1 MSNNQKTCLAFSI
14 IGLLLLTIGFAQS
27 WSVAFG
33 IFNMCLISAIV
44 ALGINIQWGYAG
56 IANVGIMGFA
66 ALGGISAVLVSQQP
80 VAAAW
85 EAGWGRLLIAVLFFS
100 ITVAL
105 AVLCY
110 RKMTAGRHRTIA
122 LSVTIIIG
130 LFVTRYFLDPAVTA
144 IEAVEPAKT
153 GYLGG
158 MGIPILFSWIIGGF
172 VAAGIAWLIG
182 KIALGLRA
190 DYLTIATLGI
200 SEIIIAILKNED
212 WLTRGVK
219 NVTGLPRP
227 VPYEVNLQSSEWF
240 IDFISWWHSGYL
252 STLSAIDKQ
261 GALKQFVI
269 ESSSIFVKL
278 CYAGLFASV
287 LIIIL
292 VLSMRALNSPW
303 GRMMRAIRDN
313 EIAASAMG
321 KDITRRHLQ
330 VFIIGSAVVG
340 IAGAMLT
347 TLDGQFTP
355 TSYNPI
361 RFTFL
366 FLIMVIVG
374 GSGNNIGSVVGAF
387 IIWIFWIEAEP
398 IGVWLMEFGTA
409 WMDDSNALKIHLID
423 NAQHMRLFFMGLVL
437 LLILRFRPG
446 GILPEVVRKRTR
458 AIQQN

>member
-1 MSNNQKTCLAFSI
+1 MSNYQKSWLAFSI
-14 IGLLLLTIGFAQS
+14 IGLLFLIIGLAQS
-27 WSVAFG
+27 WSVALG
-33 IFNMCLISAIV
+33 IFNMCLISSVV

-56 IANVGIMGFA
+56 IANVGIMGFV

-80 VAAAW
+80 VSAAW
-85 EAGWGRLLIAVLFFS
+85 DAGWGRLLIAVLVFA
-100 ITVAL
+100 ITVSL
-105 AVLCY
+105 AIFCY
-110 RKMTAGRHRTIA
+110 RKMAAGRHRTIA
-122 LSVTIIIG
+122 LSATIILG
-130 LFVTRYFLDPAVTA
+130 LFATRYFLDPAVA
-144 IEAVEPAKT
+144 SIEAIEPAKT

-158 MGIPILFSWIIGGF
+158 MGLPILFSWVLGGF

-200 SEIIIAILKNED
+200 AEIILALMKNED

-227 VPYEVNLQSSEWF
+227 VPYEVDLQSSEWF
-240 IDFISWWHSGYL
+240 VDLVSWWHGGV
-252 STLSAIDKQ
+252 LSALIDIDRQ
-261 GALKQFVI
+261 QALKQFAI
-269 ESSSIFVKL
+269 EASSIFVKL
-278 CYAGLFASV
+278 CYSGLFATV
-287 LIIIL
+287 LIVIL
-292 VLSMRALNSPW
+292 VLSTRALNSPW

-313 EIAASAMG
+313 EISAGAMG

-330 VFIIGSAVVG
+330 VFIIGSAIVG
-340 IAGAMLT
+340 IAGAMMT

-355 TSYNPI
+355 TSYRPI

-398 IGVWLMEFGTA
+398 IGVWLMEFGTG
-409 WMDDSNALKIHLID
+409 WMDDKNSLKIHLIG

-437 LLILRFRPG
+437 LLVLRFSPG
-446 GILPEVVRKRTR
+446 GILPEVIRKRS
-458 AIQQN
+458 

>member
-1 MSNNQKTCLAFSI
+1 MSNYQKSWLAFSI
-14 IGLLLLTIGFAQS
+14 IGLLFLIIGLAQS
-27 WSVAFG
+27 WSVALG
-33 IFNMCLISAIV
+33 IFNMCLISSIV

-80 VAAAW
+80 VSAAW
-85 EAGWGRLLIAVLFFS
+85 DAGWGRLLIAVLVFA
-100 ITVAL
+100 ITVSL
-105 AVLCY
+105 AIFCY
-110 RKMTAGRHRTIA
+110 RKMAAGRHRTIA
-122 LSVTIIIG
+122 LSATIILG
-130 LFVTRYFLDPAVTA
+130 LFATRYFLDPAVA
-144 IEAVEPAKT
+144 SIEAIEPAKT

-158 MGIPILFSWIIGGF
+158 MGLPILFSWVLGGF
-172 VAAGIAWLIG
+172 VAAAIAWLIG

-200 SEIIIAILKNED
+200 AEIILALMKNED

-240 IDFISWWHSGYL
+240 VDLVSWWHSGV
-252 STLSAIDKQ
+252 LSALADIDRQ
-261 GALKQFVI
+261 QALKQFAI
-269 ESSSIFVKL
+269 EASSIFVKL
-278 CYAGLFASV
+278 CYSGLFATV
-287 LIIIL
+287 LIVIL
-292 VLSMRALNSPW
+292 VLSTRALNSPW

-313 EIAASAMG
+313 EISAGAMG
-321 KDITRRHLQ
+321 KDVTRRHLQ
-330 VFIIGSAVVG
+330 VFIIGSAIVG
-340 IAGAMLT
+340 IAGAMMT

-355 TSYNPI
+355 TSYRPI

-398 IGVWLMEFGTA
+398 IGVWLMEFGTG
-409 WMDDSNALKIHLID
+409 WMDDNNSLKIHLIG

-437 LLILRFRPG
+437 LLVLRFSPG
-446 GILPEVVRKRTR
+446 GILPEVIRRR
-458 AIQQN
+458 S

>member
-1 MSNNQKTCLAFSI
+1 MSNYQKYWLAFSI
-14 IGLLLLTIGFAQS
+14 IGLLFLIIGFAQS
-27 WSVAFG
+27 WSVALG
-33 IFNMCLISAIV
+33 IFNMCLISSIV

-66 ALGGISAVLVSQQP
+66 ALGGVSAVLVSQQP
-80 VAAAW
+80 VTAAW
-85 EAGWGRLLIAVLFFS
+85 EAGWGRLLIAVLVFA
-100 ITVAL
+100 ITVSL
-105 AVLCY
+105 ATFCY
-110 RKMTAGRHRTIA
+110 RKMAAGRHRTIA
-122 LSVTIIIG
+122 LGATIILG
-130 LFVTRYFLDPAVTA
+130 LFVTRYFLDPAVA
-144 IEAVEPAKT
+144 SIEAIEPAKT

-158 MGIPILFSWIIGGF
+158 MGLPILFSWVLGGF

-200 SEIIIAILKNED
+200 AEIILALMKNED

-240 IDFISWWHSGYL
+240 VDLVSWWHNGV
-252 STLSAIDKQ
+252 LSALTDIDRQ
-261 GALKQFVI
+261 QALKQFVI
-269 ESSSIFVKL
+269 EASSIFVKL
-278 CYAGLFASV
+278 CYSGLFATV
-287 LIIIL
+287 LIVIL
-292 VLSMRALNSPW
+292 VLSTRALNSPW

-313 EIAASAMG
+313 EISAGAMG
-321 KDITRRHLQ
+321 KDVTRRHLQ
-330 VFIIGSAVVG
+330 VFIIGSAIVG
-340 IAGAMLT
+340 IAGAMMV

-355 TSYNPI
+355 TSYRPI

-398 IGVWLMEFGTA
+398 IGVWLMEFGTG
-409 WMDDSNALKIHLID
+409 WMDDNNALRIHLID

-437 LLILRFRPG
+437 LLVLRFSPG
-446 GILPEVVRKRTR
+446 GILPEVIRRR
-458 AIQQN
+458 S

>member
-1 MSNNQKTCLAFSI
+1 MSDYQKCWLAFSI
-14 IGLLLLTIGFAQS
+14 IGLLLLIIGLAQS
-27 WSVAFG
+27 WSVALG
-33 IFNMCLISAIV
+33 IFNMCLISSIV

-80 VAAAW
+80 VSAAW
-85 EAGWGRLLIAVLFFS
+85 DAGWGRLLIAVLVFA
-100 ITVAL
+100 ITVSLAL
-105 AVLCY
+105 FCY
-110 RKMTAGRHRTIA
+110 RKMAAGRHRTIA
-122 LSVTIIIG
+122 LSATIILG
-130 LFVTRYFLDPAVTA
+130 LFATRYFLDPAVA
-144 IEAVEPAKT
+144 SIEAIEPAKT

-158 MGIPILFSWIIGGF
+158 MGLPILFSWVLGGF
-172 VAAGIAWLIG
+172 VAAAIAWLIG

-200 SEIIIAILKNED
+200 AEIILALMKNED

-227 VPYEVNLQSSEWF
+227 VPYEVDLQSSEWF
-240 IDFISWWHSGYL
+240 VDLVSWWHSGV
-252 STLSAIDKQ
+252 LSALADIDRQ
-261 GALKQFVI
+261 QALKQFAI
-269 ESSSIFVKL
+269 EASSIFVKL
-278 CYAGLFASV
+278 CYSGLFATV

-292 VLSMRALNSPW
+292 VLSTRALNSPW

-313 EIAASAMG
+313 EISAGAMG
-321 KDITRRHLQ
+321 KDVTRRHLQ
-330 VFIIGSAVVG
+330 VFIIGSAIVG
-340 IAGAMLT
+340 IAGAMMT

-355 TSYNPI
+355 TSYRPI

-374 GSGNNIGSVVGAF
+374 GSGNNLGSVVGAF

-398 IGVWLMEFGTA
+398 IGVWLMEFGTG
-409 WMDDSNALKIHLID
+409 WMDDSNALRIHLID

-437 LLILRFRPG
+437 LLVLRFSPG
-446 GILPEVVRKRTR
+446 GILPEVIRKRS
-458 AIQQN
+458 

>member
-1 MSNNQKTCLAFSI
+1 MSNYQKSWLAFSI
-14 IGLLLLTIGFAQS
+14 IGLLFLIIGLAQS
-27 WSVAFG
+27 WSVALG
-33 IFNMCLISAIV
+33 IFNMCLISSIV

-80 VAAAW
+80 VSAAW
-85 EAGWGRLLIAVLFFS
+85 DAGWGRLLIAVLVFA
-100 ITVAL
+100 ITVSL
-105 AVLCY
+105 AIFCY
-110 RKMTAGRHRTIA
+110 RKMAAGRHRTIA
-122 LSVTIIIG
+122 LSATIILG
-130 LFVTRYFLDPAVTA
+130 LFATRYFLDPAVA
-144 IEAVEPAKT
+144 SIEAIEPAKT

-158 MGIPILFSWIIGGF
+158 MGLPILFSWVLGGF

-200 SEIIIAILKNED
+200 AEIILALMKNED

-240 IDFISWWHSGYL
+240 VDLVSWWHSGV
-252 STLSAIDKQ
+252 LSALTDIDRQ
-261 GALKQFVI
+261 QALKQFAI
-269 ESSSIFVKL
+269 EASSIFVKL
-278 CYAGLFASV
+278 CYSGLFATV
-287 LIIIL
+287 LIVIL
-292 VLSMRALNSPW
+292 VLSTRALNSPW

-313 EIAASAMG
+313 EISAGAMG

-330 VFIIGSAVVG
+330 VFIIGSAIVG
-340 IAGAMLT
+340 IAGAMMT

-355 TSYNPI
+355 TSYRPI

-398 IGVWLMEFGTA
+398 IGVWLMEFGTG
-409 WMDDSNALKIHLID
+409 WMDDNNSLKIHLIG

-437 LLILRFRPG
+437 LLVLRFSPG
-446 GILPEVVRKRTR
+446 GILPEVIRKRS
-458 AIQQN
+458 

>member
-1 MSNNQKTCLAFSI
+1 MSSNQKYWLAFSI
-14 IGLLLLTIGFAQS
+14 IGLLLLIIGLAQS
-27 WSVAFG
+27 WSVALG
-33 IFNMCLISAIV
+33 IFNMCLISSIV

-80 VAAAW
+80 VSAAW
-85 EAGWGRLLIAVLFFS
+85 DAGWGRLLIAVLVFAT
-100 ITVAL
+100 TVSL
-105 AVLCY
+105 AIFCY
-110 RKMTAGRHRTIA
+110 RKMAAGRHRTIA
-122 LSVTIIIG
+122 LSATIILG
-130 LFVTRYFLDPAVTA
+130 LFVTRYFLDPAVA
-144 IEAVEPAKT
+144 SIEAIEPAKT

-158 MGIPILFSWIIGGF
+158 MGLPILFSWVLGGF
-172 VAAGIAWLIG
+172 VAAAIAWLIG

-200 SEIIIAILKNED
+200 AEIILALMKNED

-240 IDFISWWHSGYL
+240 VDLVSWWHSGIL
-252 STLSAIDKQ
+252 STLADIDRQ
-261 GALKQFVI
+261 QALKQFVI
-269 ESSSIFVKL
+269 EASSIFVKL
-278 CYAGLFASV
+278 CYSGLFATV
-287 LIIIL
+287 LIVIL
-292 VLSMRALNSPW
+292 VLSTRALNSPW

-313 EIAASAMG
+313 EISAGAMG
-321 KDITRRHLQ
+321 KDVTRRHLQ
-330 VFIIGSAVVG
+330 VFIIGSAIVG
-340 IAGAMLT
+340 IAGAMMT

-355 TSYNPI
+355 TSYRPI

-374 GSGNNIGSVVGAF
+374 GSGNNMGSVVGAF

-398 IGVWLMEFGTA
+398 IGVWLMEFGTG
-409 WMDDSNALKIHLID
+409 WMDDNNALRIHLID

-437 LLILRFRPG
+437 LFVLRFSPG
-446 GILPEVVRKRTR
+446 GILPEVIRKR
-458 AIQQN
+458 N

>member
-1 MSNNQKTCLAFSI
+1 MSDYQKYWLAFSI
-14 IGLLLLTIGFAQS
+14 IGLLLLIIGLAQS
-27 WSVAFG
+27 WSVALG
-33 IFNMCLISAIV
+33 IFNMCLISSIV

-80 VAAAW
+80 VSAAW
-85 EAGWGRLLIAVLFFS
+85 DAGWGRLLIAVLVFA
-100 ITVAL
+100 ITVSL
-105 AVLCY
+105 AIFCY
-110 RKMTAGRHRTIA
+110 RKMAAGRHRTIA
-122 LSVTIIIG
+122 LSATIILG
-130 LFVTRYFLDPAVTA
+130 LFATRYFLDPAVA
-144 IEAVEPAKT
+144 SIEAIEPAKT

-158 MGIPILFSWIIGGF
+158 MGLPILFSWVLGGF
-172 VAAGIAWLIG
+172 VAAAIAWLIG

-200 SEIIIAILKNED
+200 AEIILALMKNED

-227 VPYEVNLQSSEWF
+227 VPYEVDLQSSEWF
-240 IDFISWWHSGYL
+240 VDLVSWWHSGV
-252 STLSAIDKQ
+252 LSALADIDRQ
-261 GALKQFVI
+261 QALKQFAI
-269 ESSSIFVKL
+269 EASSIFVKL
-278 CYAGLFASV
+278 CYSGLFATV

-292 VLSMRALNSPW
+292 VLSTRALNSPW

-313 EIAASAMG
+313 EISAGAMG
-321 KDITRRHLQ
+321 KDVTRRHLQ
-330 VFIIGSAVVG
+330 VFIIGSAIVG
-340 IAGAMLT
+340 IAGAMMT

-355 TSYNPI
+355 TSYRPI

-374 GSGNNIGSVVGAF
+374 GSGNNLGSVVGAF

-398 IGVWLMEFGTA
+398 IGVWLMEFGTG
-409 WMDDSNALKIHLID
+409 WMDDSNALRIHLID

-437 LLILRFRPG
+437 LLVLRFSPG
-446 GILPEVVRKRTR
+446 GILPEVIRKRS
-458 AIQQN
+458 

>member
-1 MSNNQKTCLAFSI
+1 MSNYQKSWLAFSVIGLLFLI
-14 IGLLLLTIGFAQS
+14 IGLAQS
-27 WSVAFG
+27 WSVALG
-33 IFNMCLISAIV
+33 IFNMCLISSIV

-80 VAAAW
+80 VSAAW
-85 EAGWGRLLIAVLFFS
+85 DAGWGRLLIAVLVFA
-100 ITVAL
+100 ITVSL
-105 AVLCY
+105 AIFCY
-110 RKMTAGRHRTIA
+110 RKMAAGRHRTIA
-122 LSVTIIIG
+122 LSATIILG
-130 LFVTRYFLDPAVTA
+130 LFATRYFLDPAVA
-144 IEAVEPAKT
+144 SIEAIEPAKT

-158 MGIPILFSWIIGGF
+158 MGLPILFSWVLGGF

-200 SEIIIAILKNED
+200 AEIILALMKNED

-227 VPYEVNLQSSEWF
+227 VPYEVDLQSSEWF
-240 IDFISWWHSGYL
+240 VDLVSWWHSGV
-252 STLSAIDKQ
+252 LSALTDIDRQ
-261 GALKQFVI
+261 QALKQFAI
-269 ESSSIFVKL
+269 EASSIFVKL
-278 CYAGLFASV
+278 CYSGLFATV
-287 LIIIL
+287 LIVIL
-292 VLSMRALNSPW
+292 VLSTRALNSPW

-313 EIAASAMG
+313 EISAGAMG

-330 VFIIGSAVVG
+330 VFIIGSAIVG
-340 IAGAMLT
+340 IAGAMMT

-355 TSYNPI
+355 TSYRPI

-398 IGVWLMEFGTA
+398 IGVWLMEFGTG
-409 WMDDSNALKIHLID
+409 WMDDKNSLKIHLIG

-437 LLILRFRPG
+437 LLVLRFSPG
-446 GILPEVVRKRTR
+446 GILPEVIRKRS
-458 AIQQN
+458 

>member
-1 MSNNQKTCLAFSI
+1 MSDYQKCWLAFSI
-14 IGLLLLTIGFAQS
+14 IGLLLLIIGLAQS
-27 WSVAFG
+27 WSVALG
-33 IFNMCLISAIV
+33 IFNMCLISSIV

-80 VAAAW
+80 VSAAW
-85 EAGWGRLLIAVLFFS
+85 DAGWGRLLIAVLVFA
-100 ITVAL
+100 ITVSL
-105 AVLCY
+105 AIFCY
-110 RKMTAGRHRTIA
+110 RKMAAGRHRTIA
-122 LSVTIIIG
+122 LSATIILG
-130 LFVTRYFLDPAVTA
+130 LFATRYFLDPAVA
-144 IEAVEPAKT
+144 SIEAIEPAKT

-158 MGIPILFSWIIGGF
+158 MGLPILFSWVLGGF
-172 VAAGIAWLIG
+172 VAAAIAWLIG

-200 SEIIIAILKNED
+200 AEIILALMKNED

-227 VPYEVNLQSSEWF
+227 VPYEVDLQSSEWF
-240 IDFISWWHSGYL
+240 VDLVSWWHSGV
-252 STLSAIDKQ
+252 LSALADIDRQ
-261 GALKQFVI
+261 QALKQFAI
-269 ESSSIFVKL
+269 EASSIFVKL
-278 CYAGLFASV
+278 CYSGLFATV

-292 VLSMRALNSPW
+292 VLSTRALNSPW

-313 EIAASAMG
+313 EISAGAMG
-321 KDITRRHLQ
+321 KDVTRRHLQ
-330 VFIIGSAVVG
+330 VFIIGSAIVG
-340 IAGAMLT
+340 IAGAMMT

-355 TSYNPI
+355 TSYRPI

-374 GSGNNIGSVVGAF
+374 GSGNNLGSVVGAF

-398 IGVWLMEFGTA
+398 IGVWLMEFGTG
-409 WMDDSNALKIHLID
+409 WMDDSNALRIHLID

-437 LLILRFRPG
+437 LLVLRFSPG
-446 GILPEVVRKRTR
+446 GILPEVIRKRS
-458 AIQQN
+458 

>member
-1 MSNNQKTCLAFSI
+1 MSSNQKYWLAFSI
-14 IGLLLLTIGFAQS
+14 IGLLFLIIGLAQS
-27 WSVAFG
+27 WSVALG
-33 IFNMCLISAIV
+33 IFNMCLISSIV

-80 VAAAW
+80 VSAAW
-85 EAGWGRLLIAVLFFS
+85 DAGWGRLLIAVLVFA
-100 ITVAL
+100 ITVSL
-105 AVLCY
+105 AIFCY
-110 RKMTAGRHRTIA
+110 RKMAAGRHRTIA
-122 LSVTIIIG
+122 LSATIILG
-130 LFVTRYFLDPAVTA
+130 LFVTRYFLDPAVA
-144 IEAVEPAKT
+144 SIEAIEPAKT

-158 MGIPILFSWIIGGF
+158 MGLPILFSWVLGGF

-200 SEIIIAILKNED
+200 AEIILALMKNED

-227 VPYEVNLQSSEWF
+227 VPYEVNLQTSEWF
-240 IDFISWWHSGYL
+240 VDLVSWWHSGV
-252 STLSAIDKQ
+252 LSALTDFDRQ
-261 GALKQFVI
+261 QALKQFAI
-269 ESSSIFVKL
+269 EASSIFVKL
-278 CYAGLFASV
+278 CYSGLFATV
-287 LIIIL
+287 LIVIL
-292 VLSMRALNSPW
+292 VLSTRALNSPW

-313 EIAASAMG
+313 EISAGAMG
-321 KDITRRHLQ
+321 KDVTRRHLQ
-330 VFIIGSAVVG
+330 VFIIGSAIVG
-340 IAGAMLT
+340 IAGAMMT

-355 TSYNPI
+355 TSYRPI

-398 IGVWLMEFGTA
+398 IGVWLMEFGTG
-409 WMDDSNALKIHLID
+409 WMDDNNALRIHLID

-437 LLILRFRPG
+437 LLVLRFSPG
-446 GILPEVVRKRTR
+446 GILPEVIRKRS
-458 AIQQN
+458 

>member
-1 MSNNQKTCLAFSI
+1 MSNYQKSWLAFSI
-14 IGLLLLTIGFAQS
+14 IGLLFLIIGLAQS
-27 WSVAFG
+27 WSVALG
-33 IFNMCLISAIV
+33 IFNMCLISSIV

-80 VAAAW
+80 VSAAW
-85 EAGWGRLLIAVLFFS
+85 DAGWGRLLIAVLVFA
-100 ITVAL
+100 ITVSL
-105 AVLCY
+105 AIFCY
-110 RKMTAGRHRTIA
+110 RKMAAGRHRTIA
-122 LSVTIIIG
+122 LSATIILG
-130 LFVTRYFLDPAVTA
+130 LFATRYFLDPAVA
-144 IEAVEPAKT
+144 SIEAIEPAKT

-158 MGIPILFSWIIGGF
+158 MGLPILFSWVLGGF

-200 SEIIIAILKNED
+200 AEIILALMKNED

-240 IDFISWWHSGYL
+240 VDLVSWWHSGV
-252 STLSAIDKQ
+252 LSALTDIDRQ
-261 GALKQFVI
+261 QALKQFAI
-269 ESSSIFVKL
+269 EASSIFVKL
-278 CYAGLFASV
+278 CYSGLFATV
-287 LIIIL
+287 LVVIL
-292 VLSMRALNSPW
+292 VLSTRALNSPW

-313 EIAASAMG
+313 EISAGAMG

-330 VFIIGSAVVG
+330 VFIIGSAIVG
-340 IAGAMLT
+340 IAGAMMT

-355 TSYNPI
+355 TSYRPI

-374 GSGNNIGSVVGAF
+374 GSGNNLGSVVGAF

-398 IGVWLMEFGTA
+398 IGVWLMEFGTG
-409 WMDDSNALKIHLID
+409 WMDDSNALRIHLID

-437 LLILRFRPG
+437 LLVLRFSPG
-446 GILPEVVRKRTR
+446 GILPEVIRKRS
-458 AIQQN
+458 